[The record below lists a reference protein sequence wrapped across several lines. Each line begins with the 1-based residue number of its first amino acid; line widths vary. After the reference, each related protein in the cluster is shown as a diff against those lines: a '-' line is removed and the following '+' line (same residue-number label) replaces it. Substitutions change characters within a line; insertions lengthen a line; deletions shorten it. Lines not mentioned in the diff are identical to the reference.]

1 MKTLLILRH
10 AKSSWDNSRLADHD
24 RPLNSRGKED
34 APRMG
39 RLLEREGLVPDLII
53 SSSAERALR
62 TAELAAISAGYEAEI
77 QVTRQYYHA
86 GPEDYIE
93 VLNEVADSHH
103 RVMIV
108 GHNPGME
115 ELVEQLAGHY
125 QKMPTAAMAQ
135 IELPING
142 WGELDEETNGRL
154 MNLWRPKELQD

>member
-34 APRMG
+34 APRIG

>member
-1 MKTLLILRH
+1 VKTLLILRH

-34 APRMG
+34 APRIG